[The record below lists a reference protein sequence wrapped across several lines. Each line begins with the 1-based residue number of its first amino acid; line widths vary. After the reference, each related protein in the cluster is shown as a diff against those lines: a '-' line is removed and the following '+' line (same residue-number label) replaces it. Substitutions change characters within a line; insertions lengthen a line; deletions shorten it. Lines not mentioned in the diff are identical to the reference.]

1 MKLTFLVQLIFLL
14 ILVVSL
20 YLILTNQVEGK
31 TKMILIIL
39 CIVIGIYLFSKMSIF
54 KDYDEIVNTPTS
66 AKEEQTMDNLKP
78 TDGNFCISC
87 WIFIDDW
94 NYRYGEK
101 KVILRKKTED
111 ESVVLPEIS
120 LDPYKNDLLVEMN
133 IYAENDTEFRT
144 AVQNA
149 LTAASTAGGP
159 DYDENLT
166 YGCSGKYLKV
176 TDDEGNV
183 TTYDNTADNPIG
195 ATNPIDCIKGS
206 TKDIKIENINMQ
218 KWVNIIFSVN
228 TRTLDVYING
238 KLVKT
243 QQFNNTIDTNVFNY
257 GGITVTPNGG
267 FGGFVSKVQYYPYY
281 ITPRKAWSI
290 YKDGFGS
297 AFESGLDKYNMSLS
311 FYEDS
316 IEKKKY
322 YIF

>member
-1 MKLTFLVQLIFLL
+1 MKLSFLVQLIFLL
-14 ILVVSL
+14 VLVVSL
-20 YLILTNQVEGK
+20 YLIFTNQVEGK
-31 TKMILIIL
+31 TRMILIIL

-54 KDYDEIVNTPTS
+54 KDYNEIVNSPTS
-66 AKEEQTMDNLKP
+66 AKEAQTIDDLKK

-111 ESVVLPEIS
+111 NSIVLPEIS
-120 LDPYKNDLLVEMN
+120 LDPYKNDLLVEMT
-133 IYAENDTEFRT
+133 IYAEDDAAFKT
-144 AVQNA
+144 AVETA
-149 LTAASTAGGP
+149 LTAAGETYDDTA
-159 DYDENLT
+159 T
-166 YGCSGKYLKV
+166 YGCSGEKLAITPDGGNRQAYDDGDSGLPDISCPQGTTKEVKV
-176 TDDEGNV
+176 
-183 TTYDNTADNPIG
+183 
-195 ATNPIDCIKGS
+195 
-206 TKDIKIENINMQ
+206 ENINMQ

-243 QQFNNTIDTNVFNY
+243 QEFNNTIDTNVFNY

-311 FYEDS
+311 LYEDS

>member
-1 MKLTFLVQLIFLL
+1 MKLSFLVQLIFLL
-14 ILVVSL
+14 VLVVSL
-20 YLILTNQVEGK
+20 YLIFTNQVEGK

-133 IYAENDTEFRT
+133 VYAENDTAFRT
-144 AVQNA
+144 AVETA
-149 LTAASTAGGP
+149 LTAAGES
-159 DYDENLT
+159 YDESST
-166 YGCSGKYLKV
+166 YGCSGEKLAV
-176 TDDEGNV
+176 TPDDGV
-183 TTYDNTADNPIG
+183 RQAYDGGDSGLPEISC
-195 ATNPIDCIKGS
+195 PEGS
-206 TKDIKIENINMQ
+206 TKQVKVENINMQ

-228 TRTLDVYING
+228 TRTLDLYING

-243 QQFNNTIDTNVFNY
+243 QEFNNTIDTNVFNY

-267 FGGFVSKVQYYPYY
+267 FGGFISKVQYYPYY
-281 ITPRKAWSI
+281 ITPRKAWNI
-290 YKDGFGS
+290 YKSGFGS

-311 FYEDS
+311 LYEDS

>member
-1 MKLTFLVQLIFLL
+1 MNFANI
-14 ILVVSL
+14 ILGVIV
-20 YLILTNQVEGK
+20 
-31 TKMILIIL
+31 ILII
-39 CIVIGIYLFSKMSIF
+39 YYIF
-54 KDYDEIVNTPTS
+54 RYMTKKSTLTNTND
-66 AKEEQTMDNLKP
+66 AKEKIEINKDDLESDDSSP
-78 TDGNFCISC
+78 ASNFTYSI
-87 WIFIDDW
+87 WFYIDDW

-149 LTAASTAGGP
+149 LTAAGP
-159 DYDENLT
+159 TYNPTST
-166 YGCSGKYLKV
+166 YGCSGKYLKE
-176 TDDEGNV
+176 TDDQGNV
-183 TTYDNTADNPIG
+183 TTYDNTSG
-195 ATNPIDCIKGS
+195 TPIDCIKGS